1 LEDKGYQVAFMNG
14 KVLIWPKGS
23 SMESAGV
30 IGVREGGLY
39 RFLGKPVQALV
50 HDSVSLNSL
59 WHRRY
64 AHIHYRALPS
74 LRKVVT
80 GLPELQVEHDG
91 ICRGC
96 ALGKN
101 ANKSFPS
108 SSSRSKGTLDLIH
121 SDVCGP
127 MTVTSLS
134 GNRYYVIF
142 IDDFSR
148 KTWIYF
154 MKTKDEVF
162 NKFRE

>member
-1 LEDKGYQVAFMNG
+1 MNG

-39 RFLGKPVQALV
+39 RFLGKPVKALV
-50 HDSVSLNSL
+50 HYSVSLNEL

-64 AHIHYRALPS
+64 AHLHYRALPS

-101 ANKSFPS
+101 AKKSFPS

-121 SDVCGP
+121 
-127 MTVTSLS
+127 
-134 GNRYYVIF
+134 
-142 IDDFSR
+142 
-148 KTWIYF
+148 
-154 MKTKDEVF
+154 
-162 NKFRE
+162 